1 MYGRSPSP
9 LPLSDGPVPAT
20 ASMIHNGQSRPPEL
34 VESRSTYRSPTQAGF
49 EHRPTLQTEPST
61 LSQQRQPVTAPYVPR
76 ARTASANSNMTAHST
91 RSSRRPLPDAPA
103 TSAMQNKAQDFLP
116 RPSQDSYAS
125 STHGYF
131 GNGSGIA
138 PPRPSMSS
146 TYSGRS
152 SSGPRDVRPLPIPSE
167 EDESFSMSPADLSG
181 LSAYETASSL
191 SSSRSV
197 QSDFSRDFYAA
208 GSSVPEELRQP
219 SVRKPRK
226 KTSSQPTNFASPHGH
241 VASSASYPEAIQRQA
256 SSVPQNQQSRPSTA
270 GTSETSGSYKTDP
283 AGQSFGYSEG
293 LGRSDINT
301 STSSPI
307 VVPPARPAPVPQ
319 PGHSAQ
325 VGHAQSDPVTVTRA
339 TPSQSHRTAPL
350 PRSNT
355 LNNNLQNGNPTSRSY
370 SFSASEARKPSAQ
383 MRKQSSGYSTTFRSG
398 RPSLPEISPPLP
410 SSPSISISHSLGE
423 ASANSSY
430 ADHSS
435 TSYRSGSVKKQASL
449 APSGMSGL
457 GYLGSMQR
465 DPDREKRRRAR
476 LGLEHLNPA
485 LLSNLAQ
492 SVKDRVPRAL
502 NIKGAVH
509 YPNSFTG
516 EQIITT
522 LAEGLP
528 FPYTDDR
535 RIALSLARTLH
546 RNMFFHEADW
556 EVQHLKDSV
565 EQVFCFEEDE
575 EQSTFDYLNSAVATR
590 GGPNLSTNRIGKPV
604 EDLPTGVITRFTK
617 CYSPFCG
624 TEGSSGACYSL
635 YCPNGSHPVSSD

>member
-1 MYGRSPSP
+1 
-9 LPLSDGPVPAT
+9 
-20 ASMIHNGQSRPPEL
+20 
-34 VESRSTYRSPTQAGF
+34 
-49 EHRPTLQTEPST
+49 
-61 LSQQRQPVTAPYVPR
+61 
-76 ARTASANSNMTAHST
+76 
-91 RSSRRPLPDAPA
+91 
-103 TSAMQNKAQDFLP
+103 
-116 RPSQDSYAS
+116 
-125 STHGYF
+125 
-131 GNGSGIA
+131 
-138 PPRPSMSS
+138 
-146 TYSGRS
+146 
-152 SSGPRDVRPLPIPSE
+152 
-167 EDESFSMSPADLSG
+167 
-181 LSAYETASSL
+181 
-191 SSSRSV
+191 
-197 QSDFSRDFYAA
+197 
-208 GSSVPEELRQP
+208 
-219 SVRKPRK
+219 
-226 KTSSQPTNFASPHGH
+226 
-241 VASSASYPEAIQRQA
+241 
-256 SSVPQNQQSRPSTA
+256 
-270 GTSETSGSYKTDP
+270 
-283 AGQSFGYSEG
+283 
-293 LGRSDINT
+293 
-301 STSSPI
+301 
-307 VVPPARPAPVPQ
+307 
-319 PGHSAQ
+319 
-325 VGHAQSDPVTVTRA
+325 
-339 TPSQSHRTAPL
+339 
-350 PRSNT
+350 
-355 LNNNLQNGNPTSRSY
+355 
-370 SFSASEARKPSAQ
+370 
-383 MRKQSSGYSTTFRSG
+383 
-398 RPSLPEISPPLP
+398 
-410 SSPSISISHSLGE
+410 
-423 ASANSSY
+423 
-430 ADHSS
+430 
-435 TSYRSGSVKKQASL
+435 
-449 APSGMSGL
+449 MSGL